1 MVGVGVGLRCKQI
14 GWKSP
19 HQESGPTAG
28 AAVVEAEESSSEHVD
43 WFLLI
48 FRRTCAVEWCVR
60 GGKVSF

>member
-43 WFLLI
+43 WFLGGHVLWSG
-48 FRRTCAVEWCVR
+48 VS
-60 GGKVSF
+60 GGKVSL